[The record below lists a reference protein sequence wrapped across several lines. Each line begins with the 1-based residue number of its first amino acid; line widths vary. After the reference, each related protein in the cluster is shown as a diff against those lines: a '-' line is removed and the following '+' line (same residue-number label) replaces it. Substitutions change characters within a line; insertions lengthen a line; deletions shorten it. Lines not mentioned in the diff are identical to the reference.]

1 MSELIKSLKVD
12 ARLISHLGEAL
23 IDSNKV
29 ALMELIKNSSDADA
43 TICKINID
51 TFFEDEKG
59 RGRIVIEDNGSG
71 MNDYIIEN
79 SFLKIAS
86 SFKNNY
92 QKISPKYK
100 RIAQGNKGIG
110 RLSLNKLGRFVRV
123 TTKLDTDFL
132 LENYKSLDL
141 SNLYG
146 SDDID
151 NILKDNCDKYYYFE
165 INWEDFNSENISID
179 DVSITIKHE
188 DYNDDIKFNGF
199 NHGTKIEIFGIK
211 DVEYWN
217 DNNVIEL
224 IKDEINQL
232 FNPFIEKES
241 SFLVKV
247 KVDSKPIFTND
258 TLDEERIRNT
268 SFSYARFEFSSKQ
281 KKINIRLKR
290 NKHYIR
296 KEVDKL
302 IRTMDNFNFT
312 INSEIDYQQQY
323 DSYSNDFVEIDLS
336 SFQKLKDTI
345 ANYKCD
351 ISGLNLYDEDKLFLP
366 GNFEGEIFAYDFS
379 ASKDTAEIK
388 KYIDNFLGVKV
399 YRNNFRILP
408 YGSVDND
415 WLDMSGYNARIE
427 SIIYKKHTTTGYV
440 RIDGLE
446 NLNKIKEMT
455 NRQGIQLD
463 NYGSNFILLMKNIIY
478 RVIAELEKDF
488 NDRLRYPQEKI
499 LREMESGGIVDI
511 SGIKFV
517 KNHDPQIDSKKMLDE
532 IKKDLEEKNGFKNK
546 KVLAKIDSL
555 NKNIDEAKDYNLKKE
570 NLIKKE
576 YKYIDELNPIIG
588 SAIIAQSLAH
598 EIKRLSNQ
606 IEASTKN
613 IRELCDSNNV
623 CFELDLISINCYYL
637 SRYASVL
644 DINSRSK
651 RRKYETFSI
660 KEYLNFILLDNPIFR
675 YKGYGYKY
683 EIFGEDFLIRGI
695 KANIKIIVENIILN
709 SLYWLDYF
717 NIDNPIVNFE
727 LFPDARKMVIYDNGK
742 GVDKNISD
750 KIFEP
755 FVSNKPENE
764 GRGMGLYIVS
774 ELLKDFGAIIS
785 LDDALNS
792 YGNKY
797 KFVIEFLEE

>member
-1 MSELIKSLKVD
+1 MSKLVKSLKVD
-12 ARLISHLGEAL
+12 ARLISQLGEAL

-51 TFFEDEKG
+51 TFFENEQG

-92 QKISPKYK
+92 QKISPKYN

-110 RLSLNKLGRFVRV
+110 RLSLNKLGRSVKV

-141 SNLYG
+141 SNGYG
-146 SDDID
+146 NDNID
-151 NILKDNCDKYYYFE
+151 NILRDNHDKYYNFE
-165 INWEDFNSENISID
+165 INWEDFNSENVSID

-188 DYNDDIKFNGF
+188 DCNDGIKFNGF

-211 DVEYWN
+211 DIEYWN
-217 DNNVIEL
+217 DNNVFEL

-258 TLDEERIRNT
+258 ILDEERIRNT
-268 SFSYARFEFSSKQ
+268 SFSYARFEFFSEQ
-281 KKINIRLKR
+281 KKINVRLKR
-290 NKHYIR
+290 NKHYIK
-296 KEVDKL
+296 KEIDKL
-302 IRTMDNFNFT
+302 IRTMENFNFT

-323 DSYSNDFVEIDLS
+323 NLYSSNFAEIDLS

-366 GNFEGEIFAYDFS
+366 GDFEGEIFAYDFS

-388 KYIDNFLGVKV
+388 KYIENFLGVKV

-415 WLDMSGYNARIE
+415 WLDMSGYNTRTE

-440 RIDGLE
+440 KIDGLE

-463 NYGSNFILLMKNIIY
+463 NYGENFILLMKNIIY
-478 RVIAELEKDF
+478 RIIAKMEKDF
-488 NDRLRYPQEKI
+488 NDSLRHPQEKI
-499 LREMESGGIVDI
+499 LREKKSEEIEEI
-511 SGIKFV
+511 SGIIFK
-517 KNHDPQIDSKKMLDE
+517 KKYDPQNESKNKIAE
-532 IKKDLEEKNGFKNK
+532 IKKDLEEDSFENK
-546 KVLAKIDSL
+546 KLLAKIDSL
-555 NKNIDEAKDYNLKKE
+555 NKNIDDVNEYNLKKE
-570 NLIKKE
+570 NLINKE
-576 YKYIDELNPIIG
+576 YKYINELNPIIG

-606 IEASTKN
+606 IEISTKN
-613 IRELCDSNNV
+613 IRSLCDRDV
-623 CFELDLISINCYYL
+623 YDELDLISINCYYL

-660 KEYLNFILLDNPIFR
+660 KKYLNLILLDNPIFR
-675 YKGYGYKY
+675 YKGRDYKY
-683 EIFGEDFLIRGI
+683 EFIGEDFQIRGI
-695 KANIKIIVENIILN
+695 KANIKITVENIILN
-709 SLYWLDYF
+709 SLYWLEYF
-717 NIDNPIVNFE
+717 NIDNPVINFE
-727 LFPDARKMVIYDNGK
+727 LFPNARKMVIYDNGK
-742 GVDKNISD
+742 GIDKNISD

-785 LDDALNS
+785 LDDALNNC
-792 YGNKY
+792 GNKY